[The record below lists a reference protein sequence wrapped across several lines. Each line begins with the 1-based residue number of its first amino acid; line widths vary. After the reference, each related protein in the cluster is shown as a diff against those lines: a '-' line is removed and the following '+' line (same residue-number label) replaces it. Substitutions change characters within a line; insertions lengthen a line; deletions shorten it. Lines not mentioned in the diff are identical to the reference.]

1 MPVAR
6 HLSLFFATGGYLGFL
21 PGAPGT
27 AGSIAG
33 LALFWILAKWPLTLQ
48 AVAVTS
54 LFLLG
59 VLTSGVAEHRLGTK
73 DPGAIVIDEIVG
85 MVVALLTL
93 PHRAGYVVAAFCL
106 FRFLDIWKPM
116 SALERLPGGWGIMC
130 DDLAAALITNLLLQA
145 VHFMLVR

>member
-1 MPVAR
+1 MPLAR

-27 AGSIAG
+27 AGSIVG
-33 LALFWILAKWPLTLQ
+33 LALFWMLAKWSFPLQ
-48 AVAVTS
+48 AAAVTG

-59 VLTSGVAEHRLGTK
+59 VVTSGIAEHRLGTK
-73 DPGAIVIDEIVG
+73 DPRAVVVDEIVG

-106 FRFLDIWKPM
+106 FRFFDICKPL

-145 VHFMLVR
+145 VYFITV